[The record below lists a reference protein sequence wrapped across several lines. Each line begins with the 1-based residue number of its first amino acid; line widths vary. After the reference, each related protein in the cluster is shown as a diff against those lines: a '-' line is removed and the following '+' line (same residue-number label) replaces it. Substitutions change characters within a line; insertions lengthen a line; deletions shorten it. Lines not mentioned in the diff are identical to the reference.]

1 MKTTLTILLSIVGAT
16 TAARIDPQKGNPL
29 SYLHGRPDPTHDEK
43 IRQRIAE
50 YEAEKARIA
59 AGGKPAES
67 PQPPTA
73 AVGKSAGA
81 ADAEVAVPR
90 RSGGRGLLKRCATAT
105 SVVGLGVGSY
115 YGVQT
120 LRLHGLMARARAEQD
135 ELGSSLELPAHEGHV
150 RGKIAAHQELLR
162 RLEQARLDA
171 AEEAVRKVAL
181 VGEISAALAQLQKA
195 APPSSSLQERSEA
208 ELRELNASLAA
219 RVRASAALLEA
230 YLALGQQPPDDFR
243 EWDAARLDA
252 RREQLTSKGELLREL
267 LLLQAKLGG
276 ARRMDDGLPE
286 VAEAEL
292 REKVQAM
299 RAEAAGAQERRAK
312 EVLQGKIEAALWLRK
327 QEVPMGLAAMSL
339 DDMRDLLARLNGK
352 AGAGAGAK
360 SAAAEE
366 A

>member
-120 LRLHGLMARARAEQD
+120 LRLRGLMARARAEQD

-181 VGEISAALAQLQKA
+181 VGELS
-195 APPSSSLQERSEA
+195 
-208 ELRELNASLAA
+208 ASLAA

-243 EWDAARLDA
+243 DWDAARLDA

-286 VAEAEL
+286 VAEVEL
-292 REKVQAM
+292 REKVEAL

-327 QEVPMGLAAMSL
+327 QEVPMGLAAMSV

-352 AGAGAGAK
+352 AGAGAK